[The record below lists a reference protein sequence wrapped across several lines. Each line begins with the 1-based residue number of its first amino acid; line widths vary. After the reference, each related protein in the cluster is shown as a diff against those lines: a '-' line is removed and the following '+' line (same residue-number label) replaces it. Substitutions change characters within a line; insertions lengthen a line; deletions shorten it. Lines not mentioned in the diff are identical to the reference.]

1 MILAK
6 MSQKTGRPIATSTP
20 ANDDLTRNML
30 ADNAIG
36 EAWRICY
43 LANLFVFPLYA
54 QFEKEHDILR
64 PEFVVL
70 FCLSYH
76 QPLIAQNVVDMSGLP
91 KNTISR
97 GVNRLL
103 ARGLIRRSDD
113 AGDRR
118 KGRLSLTAKGR
129 DLFDLLMPQMIERRA
144 RLLHGLDAAE
154 IQQIGKLLLKMG
166 VAATK
171 NLAGA

>member
-1 MILAK
+1 
-6 MSQKTGRPIATSTP
+6 
-20 ANDDLTRNML
+20 ML
-30 ADNAIG
+30 AENAIG

-54 QFEKEHDILR
+54 QFEKEYDVLR

-70 FCLSYH
+70 FCLSHH
-76 QPLIAQNVVDMSGLP
+76 QPLIAQNIVDMSGLP
-91 KNTISR
+91 KNTLSR

-118 KGRLSLTAKGR
+118 KGLLSLTTKGR
-129 DLFDLLMPQMIERRA
+129 ELFDMLMPQMIERRA
-144 RLLHGLDAAE
+144 RLLSGLDTAE
-154 IQQIGKLLLKMG
+154 IQQIGRLLLKMAE
-166 VAATK
+166 AATK
-171 NLAGA
+171 SLAST